1 MPKYITDDLKISSNE
16 EDSNEKNYSEKTSYE
31 ENYSEE

>member
-1 MPKYITDDLKISSNE
+1 MPKYITDDLKICSNE
-16 EDSNEKNYSEKTSYE
+16 EDSNEKNYTAKTSYE